1 MTDQIAARTKL
12 ITDQRDEALRK
23 VENLEQEMLHMQN
36 EMAHLRHF
44 KRAIERA
51 YKDLPRVYVKQ
62 VTWVSK

>member
-1 MTDQIAARTKL
+1 MTDHIAARTKL
-12 ITDQRDEALRK
+12 TTGQRDEALKK

-51 YKDLPRVYVKQ
+51 YKDLPRVSGKQ
-62 VTWVSK
+62 VTWGSK